1 MLILSIIYM
10 SALIV
15 VAVSV
20 IAGAV
25 IYRIDKNAERREREL
40 IGTSATGAP

>member
-1 MLILSIIYM
+1 MMILSIIYM

-15 VAVSV
+15 IGVSV

-25 IYRIDKNAERREREL
+25 LFKIDKNAERDEKEN
-40 IGTSATGAP
+40 

>member
-1 MLILSIIYM
+1 MMILSIIYM

-15 VAVSV
+15 IAVSV

-25 IYRIDKNAERREREL
+25 IYRIDKNAERNEKDN
-40 IGTSATGAP
+40 